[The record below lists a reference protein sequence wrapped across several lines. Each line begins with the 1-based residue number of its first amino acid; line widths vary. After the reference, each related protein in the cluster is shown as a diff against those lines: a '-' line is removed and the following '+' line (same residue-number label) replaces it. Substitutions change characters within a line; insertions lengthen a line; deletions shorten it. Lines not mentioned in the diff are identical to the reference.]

1 MKKLIIVLG
10 VLCSCKKEP
19 IYSEQYPPA
28 PELIKCSDWTGM
40 WFNFD
45 GDTIMKDSI
54 VIEVKSHG
62 FKNGKSCVWYKCN
75 VPELDSVLWHYCPY
89 KWTSDDIHIV
99 YKGKNMY
106 FRYFH

>member
-1 MKKLIIVLG
+1 MKKLIIGLIA
-10 VLCSCKKEP
+10 LYSCKKEQN
-19 IYSEQYPPA
+19 YSGQLPP
-28 PELIKCSDWTGM
+28 PKLIKCSDWTGV

-45 GDTIMKDSI
+45 GDTIIKDSI
-54 VIEVKSHG
+54 VIEIKEHG
-62 FKNGKSCVWYKCN
+62 FKNGKSYVQYKCN
-75 VPELDSVLWHYCPY
+75 MPELDSVLWHYCPY